1 MTRAI
6 VAGMLASAMQTA
18 PQGVTEATV
27 LDNATV
33 NVTRLRVAP
42 GERKTVGDGTTSVV
56 VISVDLG
63 RPVFLEANK
72 NQLAINNGPK
82 PLDLLAIRIKP
93 TRPPAPAA
101 PATEAPPGITRTTLI
116 DNADVRV
123 VRVQFAPDGREPLHT
138 HPNDLLTMQVTDG
151 EVEIVAGADRSSALR
166 EAGFVQFIPR
176 NVSHA
181 YANAD
186 EKPFELLSVSI
197 K

>member
-1 MTRAI
+1 
-6 VAGMLASAMQTA
+6 MLASAMQTA

-116 DNADVRV
+116 D
-123 VRVQFAPDGREPLHT
+123 LTHLT
-138 HPNDLLTMQVTDG
+138 HPT
-151 EVEIVAGADRSSALR
+151 
-166 EAGFVQFIPR
+166 
-176 NVSHA
+176 
-181 YANAD
+181 YATH
-186 EKPFELLSVSI
+186 PTYPTYLWSVLFL
-197 K
+197 